1 MNGTILL
8 LILASVGLGAVAQ
21 VLMKLGMTAGP
32 MREAL
37 ATGAP
42 VRVVVAVLTSPGVMG
57 GLALYGIATVL
68 WLGVLSRVELSQAYP
83 FVGLSFVLA
92 AVLGYFV
99 FADAVSATRVAGIA
113 LIVAGVVL
121 VGRG

>member
-1 MNGTILL
+1 
-8 LILASVGLGAVAQ
+8 
-21 VLMKLGMTAGP
+21 
-32 MREAL
+32 
-37 ATGAP
+37 
-42 VRVVVAVLTSPGVMG
+42 MG

>member
-1 MNGTILL
+1 MTGTMLL
-8 LILASVGLGAVAQ
+8 LILASVVLGAVAQ
-21 VLMKLGMTAGP
+21 VLMKLGMTAAA

-37 ATGAP
+37 ATGAAAP
-42 VRVVVAVLTSPGVMG
+42 VVLAVLTSPGVMG

-68 WLGVLSRVELSQAYP
+68 WLGVLSRVELSQAFP

-99 FADAVSATRVAGIA
+99 FAEAVSAMRVAGIA

>member
-68 WLGVLSRVELSQAYP
+68 WQGVLSRVELSQAYP

>member
-1 MNGTILL
+1 MNVTILL

-57 GLALYGIATVL
+57 GLVLYGIATVL

>member
-1 MNGTILL
+1 
-8 LILASVGLGAVAQ
+8 
-21 VLMKLGMTAGP
+21 
-32 MREAL
+32 
-37 ATGAP
+37 
-42 VRVVVAVLTSPGVMG
+42 MG

-68 WLGVLSRVELSQAYP
+68 WLGVLSCVELSQVFP

-99 FADAVSATRVAGIA
+99 FAEAVSAMRVAGIA